1 MKKISLNLKIEI
13 FLIIILLLIPLIT
26 SQSVV
31 RKHKLKLYLNI

>member
-13 FLIIILLLIPLIT
+13 FLIIILLLFPLIT

-31 RKHKLKLYLNI
+31 RKNKIKLNLNI

>member
-31 RKHKLKLYLNI
+31 RKNKLKLYLNI

>member
-31 RKHKLKLYLNI
+31 RKYKLKLYLNI